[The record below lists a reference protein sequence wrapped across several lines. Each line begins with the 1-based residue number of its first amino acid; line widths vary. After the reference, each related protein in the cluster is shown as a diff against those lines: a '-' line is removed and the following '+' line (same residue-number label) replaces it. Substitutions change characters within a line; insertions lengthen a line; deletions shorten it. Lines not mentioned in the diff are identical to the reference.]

1 VPGGTRFDAVILGKE
16 RERRTLEGVMVPI
29 PGRHNVQNALA
40 ALAVALELG
49 ISDEAIVAGF
59 ERFEGVKRRFTKVGE
74 VEGAVV
80 IDDYAHHPT
89 EIRAVLSAAREGA
102 EGRVIAVMQPHRY
115 TRLQS
120 LMDEFQNA
128 FNDADVVF
136 VTPVYPAGEEPI
148 EGVDSAVL
156 AEGLRAHGHRMVRAV
171 ADQKE
176 LCAELRDLAAEGD
189 MIICMGAGDITKW
202 ATTLPDSVRQA
213 RARK

>member
-1 VPGGTRFDAVILGKE
+1 
-16 RERRTLEGVMVPI
+16 
-29 PGRHNVQNALA
+29 
-40 ALAVALELG
+40 
-49 ISDEAIVAGF
+49 
-59 ERFEGVKRRFTKVGE
+59 
-74 VEGAVV
+74 
-80 IDDYAHHPT
+80 
-89 EIRAVLSAAREGA
+89 
-102 EGRVIAVMQPHRY
+102 
-115 TRLQS
+115 
-120 LMDEFQNA
+120 MDEFQNA